1 MKKDHDY
8 NVFLAIIAIWMMIGG
23 LAQCE
28 SESHLDDIRHELSGI
43 RHELNLMR
51 YK

>member
-1 MKKDHDY
+1 MRKDNDY
-8 NVFLAIIAIWMMIGG
+8 SVFLAIIAISVMIGG

-28 SESHLDDIRHELSGI
+28 SARHLEGIKHELI
-43 RHELNLMR
+43 MLK

>member
-8 NVFLAIIAIWMMIGG
+8 GVFLAIIAIWTMIGG

-28 SESHLDDIRHELSGI
+28 SARHLNDIRQELSGI
-43 RHELNLMR
+43 KHEISILK

>member
-1 MKKDHDY
+1 MNKDNDY
-8 NVFLAIIAIWMMIGG
+8 GVFLAIITIWIMIGG

-28 SESHLDDIRHELSGI
+28 SARNLDRIRQELGNI
-43 RHELNLMR
+43 RQELNMIR

>member
-1 MKKDHDY
+1 MNKDNDY
-8 NVFLAIIAIWMMIGG
+8 SVFLAIIAIWIIIGG

-28 SESHLDDIRHELSGI
+28 SASNLDRIRQELGNI
-43 RHELNLMR
+43 RRELNMIR

>member
-1 MKKDHDY
+1 MKKDKDY
-8 NVFLAIIAIWMMIGG
+8 GIYLAIIAIWIMIGG

-28 SESHLDDIRHELSGI
+28 NARNLNDIRQELSGI
-43 RHELNLMR
+43 KHELIMLR

>member
-1 MKKDHDY
+1 MKKDNDY
-8 NVFLAIIAIWMMIGG
+8 SVFLLFIAMWLMVCA

-28 SESHLDDIRHELSGI
+28 SAIELSNI
-43 RHELNLMR
+43 RNELILMR

>member
-8 NVFLAIIAIWMMIGG
+8 NVFLAIIAIWVMIGS

-28 SESHLDDIRHELSGI
+28 SARHLEGIKHELI
-43 RHELNLMR
+43 MLRH
-51 YK
+51 

>member
-8 NVFLAIIAIWMMIGG
+8 SAFLAIIAIWVMIGG

-28 SESHLDDIRHELSGI
+28 SARNFDGIRQELSGI
-43 RHELNLMR
+43 KHELIMLR